1 MGLLAVLNI
10 RFLRASACRLSI
22 GQSAEFVKT
31 ARAVPPNRTEGIK
44 FDKFRKQ
51 NCLHNAVDKT
61 VETVH
66 NSDFTGVS
74 GG

>member
-1 MGLLAVLNI
+1 MPNLSKRRLGA
-10 RFLRASACRLSI
+10 RRA
-22 GQSAEFVKT
+22 AEPDGRDKS
-31 ARAVPPNRTEGIK
+31 
-44 FDKFRKQ
+44 DKFRKQ